1 MFSSSPHI
9 SSQSAFQEL
18 VFYLLDT
25 ILQLLNVIS
34 KAPCDLAADG
44 SLAHSVTFI
53 NPDCVLSVIPAR
65 GVQSAKDR
73 LTARCIL
80 VGSTTNL

>member
-9 SSQSAFQEL
+9 SSRSAFQEL

-25 ILQLLNVIS
+25 ILQLNVIS

-65 GVQSAKDR
+65 GVQSAEDR
-73 LTARCIL
+73 LTAHCIP